1 MCLVQ
6 SRCLIKVCYHT
17 LVVIMALNSYWLQ
30 YDTLIPSQVAM
41 NKREYDSKR
50 NVEKY
55 QTLHSSQEKYF
66 LKNYAFHLKI
76 WQRAQWELMIT

>member
-17 LVVIMALNSYWLQ
+17 LVFTMALNSYWLQ

-50 NVEKY
+50 NVKKY
-55 QTLHSSQEKYF
+55 
-66 LKNYAFHLKI
+66 
-76 WQRAQWELMIT
+76 